1 MTFSRKLKRI
11 ARFLHEAVRLG
22 ALALTRVLFR
32 RRIPDQQ
39 KSSKMF
45 LLNLQYINAYSDLEL
60 TIGKSL
66 IDQGHDV
73 RAIICPGLTY
83 CEREDYQTRRPD
95 CASCQRASRLYC
107 KAYGIDVAT
116 AQATPGAFVKSEN
129 RTAVSSG
136 QTTLTEYVCRNYV
149 HYFKSF
155 GAFDPARW
163 KTIETA
169 AVELIDYVEA
179 LDLDDADIE
188 CVVTAN
194 GKFFQTGLVL
204 DLLAERSRRHITWEV
219 FGQDNKAIL
228 ATDVPSLHQY
238 LDMSTEELDA
248 VVVDDENMH
257 KFLIEQKNSTNMP
270 FDLWGSGANESVP
283 EITDQLKTSDF
294 KKVVSFFPNVIWDS
308 AWMGIGFFEFSPATF
323 IARLY
328 QLASRHGNT
337 LFVVRVHPGE
347 IKVPDELKSTSSI
360 MSDLAL
366 QGLVRPS
373 NIVIVP
379 AESNLSSYVLSDLS
393 EKVIFWNSTLGLE
406 LLCRGRKIACIADAY
421 YSRQGITRNIE
432 NLDMLEAYLL
442 EDGIEMLDE
451 RETTLAFKITYVTRN
466 KQRFTSPVHRGRL
479 PCKFIYPPLTSRGAR
494 FERNLADYCNG
505 KIRVTEMT
513 EGL

>member
-1 MTFSRKLKRI
+1 MIYSRKLKR
-11 ARFLHEAVRLG
+11 ATRFLHEAIRLG
-22 ALALTRVLFR
+22 TLSLTRVLFK
-32 RRIPDQQ
+32 RRIPDHQ
-39 KSSKMF
+39 KSGKTF

-66 IDQGHDV
+66 IDQGHDA
-73 RAIICPGLTY
+73 RAIICPGLPY

-95 CASCQRASRLYC
+95 CASCQRASKLYC
-107 KAYGIDVAT
+107 KAYGIDVVT
-116 AQATPGAFVKSEN
+116 AKAIPDALAKSEK
-129 RTAVSSG
+129 RAAMSSG
-136 QTTLTEYVCRNYV
+136 QTPLTDYVYRNYV

-155 GAFDPARW
+155 SAFDPARW
-163 KTIETA
+163 ETIETA
-169 AVELIDYVEA
+169 ASKLIDYIEV

-204 DLLAERSRRHITWEV
+204 DLLAERSQRHVTWEV

-248 VVVDDENMH
+248 VVIDDENIN

-270 FDLWGSGANESVP
+270 FELWGSGANESVQ
-283 EITDQLKTSDF
+283 EITEQLNTKDY
-294 KKVVSFFPNVIWDS
+294 KKVISFFPNVLWDS
-308 AWMGIGFFEFSPATF
+308 AWMGIGFFEHSPATF

-328 QLASRHGNT
+328 QLALRHEST

-347 IKVPDELKSTSSI
+347 INVPDELKSTSSI
-360 MSDLAL
+360 MNDLAL
-366 QGLVRPS
+366 QGLVKPS
-373 NIVIVP
+373 NVVIVP
-379 AESNLSSYVLSDLS
+379 AESNLSSYVLADLS

-406 LLCRGRKIACIADAY
+406 LLCRGRKVACIADAY

-432 NLDMLEAYLL
+432 NLDMLETYLL
-442 EDGIEMLDE
+442 EDGVEMLDE
-451 RETTLAFKITYVTRN
+451 RETALAFKITYVTRN

-479 PCKFIYPPLTSRGAR
+479 PRRFVYPTVTSRGEK
-494 FERNLADYCNG
+494 FECNLSGYCNG
-505 KIRVTEMT
+505 TIRVTEIT
-513 EGL
+513 DGL

>member
-1 MTFSRKLKRI
+1 MIYSRKLKRN
-11 ARFLHEAVRLG
+11 ARFLFEAIRLG
-22 ALALTRVLFR
+22 TLALTRVLFKR
-32 RRIPDQQ
+32 HIPDHQ
-39 KSSKMF
+39 KSGKTF

-66 IDQGHDV
+66 IDQGHNV
-73 RAIICPGLTY
+73 RAIICPGLSY

-95 CASCQRASRLYC
+95 CASCRRASRLYC

-116 AQATPGAFVKSEN
+116 AKATSDALAKSKN
-129 RTAVSSG
+129 RAAVSSG
-136 QTTLTEYVCRNYV
+136 ETPLTEYVYRNYV

-163 KTIETA
+163 ETIETA
-169 AVELIDYVEA
+169 AGELIDYIEA

-194 GKFFQTGLVL
+194 GRFFQTGLVL
-204 DLLAERSRRHITWEV
+204 DLLGERSQRYVTWEV
-219 FGQDNKAIL
+219 FGQDNKAIM

-248 VVVDDENMH
+248 VVIDNENIA
-257 KFLIEQKNSTNMP
+257 KFLFEQKNATNMP
-270 FDLWGSGANESVP
+270 FELWGSGANESAP
-283 EITDQLKTSDF
+283 EISEQLNITDY
-294 KKVVSFFPNVIWDS
+294 KKVVSFFPNVVWDS
-308 AWMGIGFFEFSPATF
+308 TWMGIGFFEHSPATF

-328 QLASRHGNT
+328 QLASCHEST

-347 IKVPDELKSTSSI
+347 INVPDELKSTSSI

-366 QGLVRPS
+366 QGLVKPS
-373 NIVIVP
+373 NVVIVP

-406 LLCRGRKIACIADAY
+406 LLCRGRKVACIADAY

-442 EDGIEMLDE
+442 ENGVEMLDE
-451 RETTLAFKITYVTRN
+451 RETALAFKITYVTRN

-479 PCKFIYPPLTSRGAR
+479 SCKFMYPALTSRGKR
-494 FERNLADYCNG
+494 FERNLSYYCNG
-505 KIRVTEMT
+505 TIRVMEIS